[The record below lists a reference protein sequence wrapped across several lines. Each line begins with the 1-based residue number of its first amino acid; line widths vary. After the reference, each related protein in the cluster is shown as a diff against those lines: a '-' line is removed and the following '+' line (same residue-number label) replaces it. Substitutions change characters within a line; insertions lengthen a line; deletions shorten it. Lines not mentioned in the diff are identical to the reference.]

1 MFIMSKSLKPKN
13 QIWYNPDIVDPEPK
27 NLEPSITIPGIDEP
41 GHDPAFPGPIPETP
55 EAPIQPPLPGRKD
68 IPEKD
73 PNGPDYGKDEKAEQ
87 PYLIHNDFTSV
98 KEDRVDNVIMANM
111 AALEIMEA
119 TEGTCYA
126 DTVNGRV
133 AAFSDYYN
141 KREQIAQQ
149 YVGDKD
155 GYEKAMKELDENTSP
170 ETRELYEKVSEEY
183 DKFRKEATKEGA
195 DLDAVYAK
203 YPTAA
208 YACGR
213 TDADT
218 YKEQSGKEIDLKGGP
233 VVTATMQDKSPSF
246 SLPEWPYE
254 RKDPGLYYNN
264 DPTMAKQ
271 LAPDAPQGKG
281 DTMELRIAEGKQTFD
296 DVGKKAPELP
306 QLDGDYHETAK
317 EAPEA
322 KLPQPEKIDFKDTR
336 RDPSMAGLNVNFDTK
351 TDDGLTF
358 A

>member
-1 MFIMSKSLKPKN
+1 MSKSLKPKN
-13 QIWYNPDIVDPEPK
+13 QIWYNPDLVDPESK
-27 NLEPSITIPGIDEP
+27 NLGPNIKTPIINDPGFDPSLPPPFPSYPSKIP
-41 GHDPAFPGPIPETP
+41 TM
-55 EAPIQPPLPGRKD
+55 PGRGD
-68 IPEKD
+68 ILPDE
-73 PNGPDYGKDEKAEQ
+73 PDYGKNDKTEQ
-87 PYLIHNDFTSV
+87 PYLIDNDFTSV

-111 AALEIMEA
+111 VALKVIEA

-126 DTVNGRV
+126 DTVTGQV

-246 SLPEWPYE
+246 SLPEWIYE
-254 RKDPGLYYNN
+254 RKDPGLYYDN

-296 DVGKKAPELP
+296 VVGKKVPELP
-306 QLDGDYHETAK
+306 QLDGGYHETAK
-317 EAPEA
+317 ETPEA
-322 KLPQPEKIDFKDTR
+322 GKVPQPEKIDFKDSR
-336 RDPSMAGLNVNFDTK
+336 RDPSMAGLNIESDTK
-351 TDDGLTF
+351 GDDSISF
-358 A
+358 C